1 MHNLI
6 DQLHLD
12 HINFSKVL
20 NLLTQQYEL
29 ICSEEAPDYV
39 LTAKI
44 LDYIHNYPDRIHH
57 PMENAIFK
65 EFLKT
70 NTEIQEKLSELM
82 REHQEITQMTHHLK
96 EIIDGILDG
105 ALISKEELIQQL
117 NHYIERQRC
126 HIDTEESHVFPVLQ
140 EKLNS
145 IDLQRVT
152 ASLSSKDDPLF
163 GESVKQGY
171 EALYRLIIDLD

>member
-1 MHNLI
+1 MHDLI
-6 DQLHLD
+6 DQLHLE
-12 HINFSKVL
+12 HVNFTKVL

-39 LTAKI
+39 LTAEI

-57 PMENAIFK
+57 PMENAVFK

-70 NTEIQEKLSELM
+70 NTEIQETLSELM
-82 REHQEITQMTHHLK
+82 GEHQAITQMTRHLR

-105 ALISKEELIQQL
+105 ALISKEDLIQQL
-117 NHYIERQRC
+117 NNYIERQRRHMDIEET
-126 HIDTEESHVFPVLQ
+126 HIFPLLR

-145 IDLQRVT
+145 IDLQRIT

-163 GESVKQGY
+163 GESVKEGY
-171 EALYRLIIDLD
+171 EALYRLIVNLE